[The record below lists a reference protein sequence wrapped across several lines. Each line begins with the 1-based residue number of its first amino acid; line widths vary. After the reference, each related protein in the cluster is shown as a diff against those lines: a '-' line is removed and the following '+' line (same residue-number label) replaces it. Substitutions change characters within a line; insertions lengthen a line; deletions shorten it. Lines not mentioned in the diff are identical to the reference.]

1 MMIEALISM
10 ARYLSAREDDDI
22 ADRMNYLYTPNMLLA
37 FSVLISFKQFG
48 GRPLECIFPSKF
60 SGSLQEY
67 AENLCWSED
76 TYFVPPDT
84 HVATI
89 KAPDRIHPDRRLSY
103 YQWVPFFLLFQAAC
117 FRLPSFLWKCM
128 SINSGL
134 RIHEIVSRA
143 LDPANMEEQTRQR
156 NVEVLGGH
164 ISSVLKF
171 QRHIQRR
178 NIMIYRT
185 FKVLNITYSACFISY
200 MYLITKAM
208 YMINVITQLYFMN
221 KFLETDKYTW
231 YGFEVISDLVRG
243 INWERSGFFPR
254 VSICDFDVRSV
265 AQIQKYSVQCVLVIN
280 IFNEKIFILLWFW
293 YTLLTFVTIG
303 SFVYWFFVVAFPCFG
318 RWYVAT
324 NLELNQQEEIDVK
337 RHQKNVKKFVNEYLK
352 QDGVFVLRMV
362 SMHAGIIFGTEL
374 VMNLYKI
381 FLGYQNQYR
390 PLPKPENH
398 YESNNSDYLRNR
410 KKKKSVDDNP
420 LEDAITSSFLPG
432 TPSHSKSQSRSSSS
446 SSDSR
451 RQSISN
457 NI

>member
-1 MMIEALISM
+1 MIEALISM
-10 ARYLSAREDDDI
+10 ARYLSAREDDDF

-67 AENLCWSED
+67 AENYCWSEN
-76 TYFVPPDT
+76 TYFVQPDI

-89 KAPDRIHPDRRLSY
+89 KESERVSPERKLSY
-103 YQWVPFFLLFQAAC
+103 YQWVPFFLLLQAAC

-134 RIHEIVSRA
+134 RIHEIVNRA
-143 LDPANMEEQTRQR
+143 LDPGNMEEQTRQK

-164 ISSVLKF
+164 ISNVLKF

-200 MYLITKAM
+200 MYLFTKAL
-208 YMINVITQLYFMN
+208 YVVNVVTQLYLMN
-221 KFLETDKYTW
+221 RFLETDKYTW
-231 YGFEVISDLVRG
+231 YGFEVIRDIVRG
-243 INWERSGFFPR
+243 VNWQSSGFFPR
-254 VSICDFDVRSV
+254 VSICDFAVRSV
-265 AQIQKYSVQCVLVIN
+265 AQIQTYSVQCVLVIN

-293 YTLLTFVTIG
+293 YTLLTLVTIG
-303 SFVYWFFVVAFPCFG
+303 SFVYWFLVVAFPCFG

-324 NLELNQQEEIDVK
+324 NLELNQTEELDVK

-352 QDGVFVLRMV
+352 QDGIFVLRMV

-381 FLGYQNQYR
+381 FLGYQSQYK

-398 YESNNSDYLRNR
+398 YSSNLSDSLRNR
-410 KKKKSVDDNP
+410 KKPKDVEETGLDD
-420 LEDAITSSFLPG
+420 LATGFIPG
-432 TPSHSKSQSRSSSS
+432 TPSHRSKSHSRSSSS

-451 RQSISN
+451 RSIN
-457 NI
+457 QNI